1 MIFKTFLFIFFFIKE
16 IESKNL
22 LEQEILENKNVF
34 SINLIEN
41 NFLIKE
47 VFSFCDNE
55 IFSFLYCKNNLDE
68 YINNVV
74 LFCLKTNKIEQ
85 LDNVFEAIYK
95 VSNKININNLF
106 GIINNINEYDFSLL
120 KKENIKFF
128 SIITQILNNNIY
140 KILNNTNNYIILEN
154 FYLNF
159 FTWSKNEKQ
168 NFFYFKEILIFF
180 KRFKYTFPTFTQINN
195 TVLYLYKIMLNNPN
209 IYTND
214 VLVKRFF
221 YNFYYQYFLDQ
232 NTTNNFLITNVN
244 DYVLKNKTIKEN
256 NNTFMFFYYREIGID
271 ENIKEIVKNIFL
283 TFDDKKIPLLNNLYF
298 FIYNNFFEYEIYTN
312 YYNVHGHINKV
323 NNTINVYMYLNQLN
337 NITYIP
343 ILIKKLYIYNYINY
357 DLKNIPLWF
366 VESLSKSLSDQKDF
380 CVDKKNINYKF
391 NTNISYNEYLLNIDF
406 IDKKIFFFTKYN
418 LKQILSFLEKREID
432 YDLLNAYDLKNLNL
446 VCLEN
451 KNPKHI
457 FNLERIIAQKNIILE
472 YNNYY
477 INISENNIDFLSKNK
492 NQLHYAKNYYLK
504 EFRNSIEKYILDFS
518 IKKQNNILN
527 IYNNNFSPFFLN
539 NYNFFIIFFTY
550 ILRNNFNFYLKYV
563 NTDMKEK
570 EIYFLEFINKE
581 KNKKKDCENNINK
594 ILIPDKKFS
603 SYNFVYDLILKENN
617 YQKFKI
623 KKEALRNKINDKYT
637 LKDVLIRFK
646 YKYIDEEYV
655 MKENK
660 EYSNFIC
667 FKEHEIESKTNT
679 QNSFDVLNNKIN
691 ILNEENSKHF
701 DQILNVLKNTPKEIF
716 NETIFVEKIQDE
728 FKKNFNVI
736 NFILKDFLN
745 NLKTNLE
752 KFNSFFYNITV
763 STNKKN
769 LESFNT
775 NFINTNKNSE
785 NNYLFLFLV
794 NMFLIIIVC
803 VLIYLFYLY

>member
-1 MIFKTFLFIFFFIKE
+1 MFFKTFLFIFFFIKE
-16 IESKNL
+16 IECKNL
-22 LEQEILENKNVF
+22 LEQEILENKNIF

-55 IFSFLYCKNNLDE
+55 VFSFLYCQNNLDE

-128 SIITQILNNNIY
+128 SIITQILTNNIY

-180 KRFKYTFPTFTQINN
+180 KQFKNTFPTFTETNN
-195 TVLYLYKIMLNNPN
+195 TVLYLYKTMLNNPN

-214 VLVKRFF
+214 ILVKRFF
-221 YNFYYQYFLDQ
+221 YNFYYQYFLNQ

-244 DYVLKNKTIKEN
+244 DYELKNKTIKEN
-256 NNTFMFFYYREIGID
+256 NNTFMFFYYRETGID

-298 FIYNNFFEYEIYTN
+298 YIYNNFFEYEIYTN

-323 NNTINVYMYLNQLN
+323 NNTINVYMYLDQLN
-337 NITYIP
+337 NVTYIP

-357 DLKNIPLWF
+357 DLKSIPLWF
-366 VESLSKSLSDQKDF
+366 VESLSKSLSGQKDF
-380 CVDKKNINYKF
+380 CIDKKNINYNF
-391 NTNISYNEYLLNIDF
+391 NTNISYNEYLLNIDY

-418 LKQILSFLEKREID
+418 LKQILSFLEKKEID
-432 YDLLNAYDLKNLNL
+432 YDLLNTYDFKNLNL

-518 IKKQNNILN
+518 FKKQNNILN
-527 IYNNNFSPFFLN
+527 IYDNNFSPFFLN

-550 ILRNNFNFYLKYV
+550 ILRNNFNFYLKYI
-563 NTDMKEK
+563 NTDMNEK
-570 EIYFLEFINKE
+570 EIYFLDFINKE

-594 ILIPDKKFS
+594 NLIPDQKFS
-603 SYNFVYDLILKENN
+603 NYDFVYDLILKENN
-617 YQKFKI
+617 
-623 KKEALRNKINDKYT
+623 
-637 LKDVLIRFK
+637 
-646 YKYIDEEYV
+646 
-655 MKENK
+655 
-660 EYSNFIC
+660 
-667 FKEHEIESKTNT
+667 
-679 QNSFDVLNNKIN
+679 
-691 ILNEENSKHF
+691 
-701 DQILNVLKNTPKEIF
+701 
-716 NETIFVEKIQDE
+716 
-728 FKKNFNVI
+728 
-736 NFILKDFLN
+736 
-745 NLKTNLE
+745 
-752 KFNSFFYNITV
+752 
-763 STNKKN
+763 
-769 LESFNT
+769 
-775 NFINTNKNSE
+775 
-785 NNYLFLFLV
+785 
-794 NMFLIIIVC
+794 
-803 VLIYLFYLY
+803 